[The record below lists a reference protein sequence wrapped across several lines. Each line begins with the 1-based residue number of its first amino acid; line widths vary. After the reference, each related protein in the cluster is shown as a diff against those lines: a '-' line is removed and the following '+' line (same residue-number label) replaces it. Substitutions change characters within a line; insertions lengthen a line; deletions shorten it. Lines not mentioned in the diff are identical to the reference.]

1 MTEKLLPY
9 DRSIVPQETGF
20 WCGPASSQIA
30 LNTRGVQAAE
40 VDLARE
46 LGTTV
51 NGTNHVGLIRDLLNR
66 RLPGANY
73 KAIFLENDPPSEAQ
87 KNTLWANLVRSID
100 AGYGVVMNWVAPP
113 SNYPRGVKGSV
124 SPRYGGGVVYHY
136 VTAMGYDDIE
146 RAVWIADSGFQPQG
160 YWISFDQCASL
171 IPPKGYAFADVAAPV
186 VQLPV
191 PARASLTAESLSE
204 AMGGALPLDRYRALL
219 PALNDA
225 LIQCGCTTVDRAAM
239 WLAQVGHES
248 GGLKWMEEIADG
260 SAYEGRAD
268 LGNTQP
274 GDGRRFKGHG
284 PIQITGRYNHAKVS
298 EWAFSKGLV
307 PTPTFFVEQPQQ
319 LASDKYGFLG
329 VVWYWTVA
337 RDMNSYADRNDILGA
352 TRAVNGG
359 TNGLDDRTQRWNR
372 CRAMG
377 DRILPNSGGFLM
389 DDTLYQSLYV
399 DPKTGQRS
407 QFKAKLSDYVLLNDA
422 KVEQMRRDLDYLTQL
437 VEALAVKAGA

>member
-30 LNTRGVQAAE
+30 LNTRGIQAAE

-73 KAIFLENDPPSEAQ
+73 KAVFLENDPPSEAQ

-136 VTAMGYDDIE
+136 VTAMGYDDAA

-171 IPPKGYAFADVAAPV
+171 IPPKGYTFADVEAPV
-186 VQLPV
+186 VQPP

-204 AMGGALPLDRYRALL
+204 AMGGAIPLDRYRALL

-284 PIQITGRYNHAKVS
+284 PIQITGRYNHTKVS

>member
-30 LNTRGVQAAE
+30 LNTRGIQAAE

-136 VTAMGYDDIE
+136 VTAMGYDDVA

-171 IPPKGYAFADVAAPV
+171 IPPKGYTFADVAAPV

-284 PIQITGRYNHAKVS
+284 PIQITGRYNHTKVS

>member
-30 LNTRGVQAAE
+30 LNTRGIQAAE

-136 VTAMGYDDIE
+136 VTAMGYDDVA

-171 IPPKGYAFADVAAPV
+171 IPPKGYTFADVAAPV

-191 PARASLTAESLSE
+191 PARVSLTAESLSE

-284 PIQITGRYNHAKVS
+284 PIQITGRYNHTKVS